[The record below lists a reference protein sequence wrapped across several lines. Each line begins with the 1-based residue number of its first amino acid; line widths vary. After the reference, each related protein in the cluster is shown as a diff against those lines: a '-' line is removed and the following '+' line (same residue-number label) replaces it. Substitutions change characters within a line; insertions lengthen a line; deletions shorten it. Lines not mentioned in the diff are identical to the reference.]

1 MLGKDVNEG
10 KKCARKRYPNIILFF
25 FFGGKVLLEIDPNII
40 LFFFWKSRIRN
51 IFDLGHFNITILH
64 GVHA

>member
-1 MLGKDVNEG
+1 MPV
-10 KKCARKRYPNIILFF
+10 RNIQILYFF
-25 FFGGKVLLEIDPNII
+25 FFSFGKVLLEIDPNII
-40 LFFFWKSRIRN
+40 LFFFWKRGIRN